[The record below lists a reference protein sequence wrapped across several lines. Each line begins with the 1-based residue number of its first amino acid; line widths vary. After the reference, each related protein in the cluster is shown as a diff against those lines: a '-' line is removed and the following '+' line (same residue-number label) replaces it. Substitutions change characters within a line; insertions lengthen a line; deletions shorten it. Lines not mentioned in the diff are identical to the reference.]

1 MNNVLGIIAEYNP
14 FHNGHKYLLD
24 LAKKESKSNY
34 CVAIISGNF
43 TQRGDCSIV
52 NKWEKTK
59 MALYSGVDLVIELPT
74 LYSISSAETFAS
86 AATTLMNSIGIVSHI
101 SFGVENQELEKF
113 KKIAD
118 FLVKEPIE
126 YKKIFNETL
135 DKGLSYPQ
143 ARQNSVKECLGED
156 YSNLLISPNNIL
168 AIEYLKQLS
177 KLHSSITPIL
187 IKRESCDHNSLELNN
202 TFASST
208 LIRNLISQKNFNTLR
223 NVIPGK
229 SFEILQD
236 CYKHGEIVD
245 NISVFSN
252 IIIYKLRM
260 MSISDISNIPY
271 VSEGLEFLIK
281 RAAESTN
288 DLEELISIIKSK
300 RYTRTRINRILLC
313 VLLGI
318 KKQDYSTCTENQIRI
333 LGFTQNGKKLI
344 SDIHKKNP
352 SLKIILSVR
361 KFLDNN
367 PNNRLLDI
375 DITATNIYTLGYK
388 QKSMSNYDFT
398 QKVIEI

>member
-1 MNNVLGIIAEYNP
+1 M
-14 FHNGHKYLLD
+14 
-24 LAKKESKSNY
+24 
-34 CVAIISGNF
+34 
-43 TQRGDCSIV
+43 
-52 NKWEKTK
+52 
-59 MALYSGVDLVIELPT
+59 
-74 LYSISSAETFAS
+74 
-86 AATTLMNSIGIVSHI
+86 
-101 SFGVENQELEKF
+101 
-113 KKIAD
+113 
-118 FLVKEPIE
+118 
-126 YKKIFNETL
+126 
-135 DKGLSYPQ
+135 
-143 ARQNSVKECLGED
+143 
-156 YSNLLISPNNIL
+156 
-168 AIEYLKQLS
+168 
-177 KLHSSITPIL
+177 
-187 IKRESCDHNSLELNN
+187 
-202 TFASST
+202 
-208 LIRNLISQKNFNTLR
+208 
-223 NVIPGK
+223 IPGK

-344 SDIHKKNP
+344 SEIHKKNP